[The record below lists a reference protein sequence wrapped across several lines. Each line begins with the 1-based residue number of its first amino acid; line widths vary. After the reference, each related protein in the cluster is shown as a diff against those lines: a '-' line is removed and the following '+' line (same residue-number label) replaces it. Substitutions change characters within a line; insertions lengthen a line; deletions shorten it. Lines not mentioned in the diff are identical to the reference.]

1 MTRLVTVP
9 VSRDAADQRRG
20 RAGRQAPGVCY
31 RLWSEHEQQNLYPA
45 RRPEILETDLTPL
58 ALDLAAWGVSQPS
71 ELTWLDA
78 PPDTAFAA
86 SRALLQTLGALD
98 ATGALTDVGRQMA
111 ALPTH
116 PRLARMLLLAEKT
129 GAGALAADL
138 AALLE
143 ERDMLIRPGSPA
155 AADLRLRLE
164 LLAATGGASH
174 PAASWH
180 HHRVQARVYHRVIQQ
195 ARRWRRHLNRPSDAP
210 IDPVNAGRVLA
221 LAYPDRIAQQ
231 SGSPTRFR
239 LRDGR
244 YAHLPDGDSLAE
256 SPFLAIAHLDG
267 RPEGARIFLAAPL
280 TTEDIENV
288 FGDWIQTATEIDWD
302 RENERVR
309 SRRVAKLDA
318 LILSEKPWPDAPQK
332 AVVQVLLEEA
342 KRRGLHVLNWTNDA
356 LRQRQRM
363 AFLHHMD
370 PTWPEVSDAR
380 LTEALAEWLGPFVPG
395 LRRLEDLQRVD
406 PGQALAALLSWDRRR
421 ELDARAP
428 ERIVVPSGSSIA
440 IDYSD
445 PAQPVLAVRLQE
457 VFGLKETPRIDG
469 GRVPLTLHLLSPA
482 HRPVQVTRDL
492 ASFWRDTYFEV
503 RKDLRGRYPK
513 HYWPEDPV
521 QAQATRHV
529 RPR

>member
-1 MTRLVTVP
+1 
-9 VSRDAADQRRG
+9 
-20 RAGRQAPGVCY
+20 
-31 RLWSEHEQQNLYPA
+31 
-45 RRPEILETDLTPL
+45 
-58 ALDLAAWGVSQPS
+58 
-71 ELTWLDA
+71 
-78 PPDTAFAA
+78 
-86 SRALLQTLGALD
+86 
-98 ATGALTDVGRQMA
+98 
-111 ALPTH
+111 
-116 PRLARMLLLAEKT
+116 
-129 GAGALAADL
+129 
-138 AALLE
+138 
-143 ERDMLIRPGSPA
+143 
-155 AADLRLRLE
+155 
-164 LLAATGGASH
+164 
-174 PAASWH
+174 
-180 HHRVQARVYHRVIQQ
+180 VIQQ

-267 RPEGARIFLAAPL
+267 RPEGPRIFLAAPL

-428 ERIVVPSGSSIA
+428 ERIDVPSGSSIA